1 VPRPIV
7 APVMIAVAALVAPA
21 AAQAPAPLAQVSQH
35 LKGLT
40 TMTAAFA
47 QTASSGQVLR
57 GKLTLARPG
66 RVRFQYEPGV
76 PLLVVADGKSLTMID
91 YEVAQ
96 VSRWPIR
103 GTPLAVLLD
112 PSVDLARFARL
123 LPADGGGVPG
133 FVTVEARD
141 PKHPEY
147 GTITLYFSRRA
158 GAPAGLQL
166 AAWRVLDAQGAVTQV
181 QLSDVRFGVPIE
193 KNAFAWRDPRRSA
206 RPGSRG

>member
-1 VPRPIV
+1 MI
-7 APVMIAVAALVAPA
+7 APAMIAVAALVAPA

-40 TMTAAFA
+40 TMTAAFT
-47 QTASSGQVLR
+47 QTSTSGNVLR
-57 GKLTLARPG
+57 GQLTLARPG
-66 RVRFQYEPGV
+66 KVRFQYEPGV
-76 PLLVVADGKSLTMID
+76 PLLVVADGKALTMID

-112 PSVDLARFARL
+112 PTVDLARFARV
-123 LPADGGGVPG
+123 LPAENGGVAG
-133 FVTVEARD
+133 FITVEARD

-181 QLSDVRFGVPIE
+181 QLSDVRFGVAVDR
-193 KNAFAWRDPRRSA
+193 NAFAWRDPRRSA